1 MMRIIMMMG
10 NNEYDGD
17 ADEDGDDDNEDDGR
31 WRY

>member
-1 MMRIIMMMG
+1 MRIIMMMG

-17 ADEDGDDDNEDDGR
+17 VDEDGDDDNEDDGR